1 MKFNLGVHHNKI
13 ISVQRTRKRKECAI
27 NYRMKKGGK
36 SALACGRKAD
46 QVDEKPSSHPTH
58 DGGQNRVA
66 GASTATERAMTFN

>member
-1 MKFNLGVHHNKI
+1 
-13 ISVQRTRKRKECAI
+13 
-27 NYRMKKGGK
+27 MKKGGK